1 MKKLVY
7 IFTLILAT
15 STLGYSQNIPCPD
28 FVCESDINLTSYTVP
43 NSVGSA
49 YAWVV
54 TGGIITM
61 GQGTNTI
68 QVDWSAVFPG
78 NYTVEVLETDINGCV
93 GNNVLCDVTVTPS
106 PTTGPITHD

>member
-1 MKKLVY
+1 MKK
-7 IFTLILAT
+7 ITIILFL
-15 STLGYSQNIPCPD
+15 SLSSLLSYSQNIPCPD

-43 NSVGSA
+43 NSVGST

-54 TGGIITM
+54 TGGIIAM

-93 GNNVLCDVTVTPS
+93 GNNVLCDVTVNPS